1 MQARL
6 LTVPWTSA
14 EEEQAQSWACFFHG
28 TRGHKTSVQQEHK
41 SLQETFRQSS
51 LRKTLQTF
59 FNKCNQKTR
68 FLTTLVSA
76 QCHLLRRRNPCIWVL
91 NAMPCAL
98 EEEEEEEEGKTMIS
112 VSRS

>member
-6 LTVPWTSA
+6 LTVPWISA
-14 EEEQAQSWACFFHG
+14 EEKQAQSWACFLHG

-59 FNKCNQKTR
+59 FNKCNQRTR
-68 FLTTLVSA
+68 FLTTLDDA
-76 QCHLLRRRNPCIWVL
+76 WRVL
-91 NAMPCAL
+91 ISNRMP
-98 EEEEEEEEGKTMIS
+98 G
-112 VSRS
+112 

>member
-6 LTVPWTSA
+6 LTVPWTSAA

-51 LRKTLQTF
+51 LRKILQTF
-59 FNKCNQKTR
+59 VNKCNPEDKISDNIGKCSMPSAKKKKSMY
-68 FLTTLVSA
+68 LGA
-76 QCHLLRRRNPCIWVL
+76 QCH
-91 NAMPCAL
+91 AMC
-98 EEEEEEEEGKTMIS
+98 T
-112 VSRS
+112 